1 MIVSTMTKDEV
12 LREIRRDYVW
22 VLERTDGIRIKYNK
36 VIKSVKANRT
46 LGIVNYT
53 TPNRNKV
60 TVVWRVIV
68 YGKGLIDIACSM
80 YFHNMTPKGLQFL
93 MPLNSCTELLVYTS
107 HCIDRMQERGS
118 MSFGDYI
125 RYVEET
131 ENKCGITR
139 YKYDGKETQL
149 MSVGS
154 NGAFI
159 VVHGDWGITAVTFIG
174 NDQFGENQSKVAS
187 DLLSEVHGYV
197 EQVRK
202 DVYDNFMNM
211 NRKDRRNYSFA
222 S

>member
-1 MIVSTMTKDEV
+1 M
-12 LREIRRDYVW
+12 
-22 VLERTDGIRIKYNK
+22 
-36 VIKSVKANRT
+36 
-46 LGIVNYT
+46 
-53 TPNRNKV
+53 
-60 TVVWRVIV
+60 
-68 YGKGLIDIACSM
+68 
-80 YFHNMTPKGLQFL
+80 
-93 MPLNSCTELLVYTS
+93 
-107 HCIDRMQERGS
+107 
-118 MSFGDYI
+118 

-139 YKYDGKETQL
+139 YEYDGKETQL
-149 MSVGS
+149 MSVGG

-202 DVYDNFMNM
+202 DVYENFMNM